1 MLFVAVFILPCK
13 MPEKG
18 FSLHPFDGKYE
29 EGFLN
34 PMEACQPN
42 YSITS
47 DDEQCQCLADMYQH
61 VTASKCEWQAQCI
74 TGMALLWAGDWKHS

>member
-29 EGFLN
+29 EEFLN
-34 PMEACQPN
+34 PMEARQPN

-47 DDEQCQCLADMYQH
+47 DDE
-61 VTASKCEWQAQCI
+61 
-74 TGMALLWAGDWKHS
+74 

>member
-18 FSLHPFDGKYE
+18 YSLHPFDGKYE

-47 DDEQCQCLADMYQH
+47 DDDLPLVPGRESYMLYD
-61 VTASKCEWQAQCI
+61 
-74 TGMALLWAGDWKHS
+74 LLGDWRS